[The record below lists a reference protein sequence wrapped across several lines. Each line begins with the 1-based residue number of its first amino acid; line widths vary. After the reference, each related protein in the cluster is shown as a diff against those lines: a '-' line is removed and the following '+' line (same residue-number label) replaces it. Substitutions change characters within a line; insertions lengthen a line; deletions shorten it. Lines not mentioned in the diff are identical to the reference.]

1 MDVGYNARL
10 CMSVEQWRV
19 NMPIYSYQCDKCGT
33 RFDRLQKF
41 TDKPLT
47 RCPECRGPVRRLI
60 QPAGIVFKGSGWYIT
75 DSKKSSSATVPSGK
89 DKSKESTESKSA
101 ETDKSSSAD

>member
-1 MDVGYNARL
+1 
-10 CMSVEQWRV
+10 
-19 NMPIYSYQCDKCGT
+19 MPIYSYQCEKCGT

-47 RCPECRGPVRRLI
+47 RCPECRGQVKRLI

-75 DSKKSSSATVPSGK
+75 DSKKSSSASVPAG
-89 DKSKESTESKSA
+89 TEN
-101 ETDKSSSAD
+101 KSSDTEKKTLADKTD

>member
-1 MDVGYNARL
+1 
-10 CMSVEQWRV
+10 
-19 NMPIYSYQCDKCGT
+19 MPIYSYQCEKCGT

-47 RCPECRGPVRRLI
+47 RCPECRGQVKRLI

-75 DSKKSSSATVPSGK
+75 DSKKSSSATVTSNT
-89 DKSKESTESKSA
+89 DSK
-101 ETDKSSSAD
+101 KSSSATVTSSTDSKSSESKT

>member
-1 MDVGYNARL
+1 
-10 CMSVEQWRV
+10 
-19 NMPIYSYQCDKCGT
+19 MPIYSYKCDKCGT

-47 RCPECRGPVRRLI
+47 RCPECQGQVKRLI

-75 DSKKSSSATVPSGK
+75 DSKKSSSATVTAN
-89 DKSKESTESKSA
+89 KSKESKSA
-101 ETDKSSSAD
+101 ETDKSSSDAK

>member
-1 MDVGYNARL
+1 
-10 CMSVEQWRV
+10 
-19 NMPIYSYQCDKCGT
+19 MPIYSYKCDKCGT

-47 RCPECRGPVRRLI
+47 RCPECQGQVKRLI

-75 DSKKSSSATVPSGK
+75 DSKRSSSATVPTT
-89 DKSKESTESKSA
+89 SKESSPAPEASPAPADKSAHPSKSS
-101 ETDKSSSAD
+101 DD

>member
-1 MDVGYNARL
+1 
-10 CMSVEQWRV
+10 
-19 NMPIYSYQCDKCGT
+19 MPIYSYKCDKCGT
-33 RFDRLQKF
+33 RFERLQKF

-47 RCPECRGPVRRLI
+47 RCPECKGQVRRLI

-89 DKSKESTESKSA
+89 GKDSAESKPA
-101 ETDKSSSAD
+101 ETEKKASTDPDK